1 MEVTPI
7 MSHDSRFMIP
17 PGVAHKLARGAD
29 SNANAIVVGNRAGVI
44 EWANDAWTRVTGY
57 ALDESISKPVLSFL
71 RNVDV
76 GPGIVDFVAD
86 CFRQGK
92 VCEVEVPLTTP
103 KGEFLWIQL
112 RVEPLRGAGGEVSD
126 FIAIATEITERKRVQ
141 ASNAVAETDLS
152 VLAARAAQNHG
163 PVLGPCADLDL
174 GLAEDLPLVLA
185 DASLIEGLIGRLIC
199 RAAVDVADG
208 WGTVS
213 VSTGVLGA
221 RPGPLFIGDLFQGL
235 RGGHY
240 AFVEVHDTG
249 GGPSGSQRAVTTEPF
264 LSPHF
269 PRHAIRYATAELLL
283 RNLGGELRL
292 ESSRADGTSVV
303 MLLPFCGDLELDLR

>member
-1 MEVTPI
+1 
-7 MSHDSRFMIP
+7 MSYDSRFMIP
-17 PGVAHKLARGAD
+17 PGVARKLARGAD
-29 SNANAIVVGNRAGVI
+29 GNENAIVVGNRAGVI

-103 KGEFLWIQL
+103 KGEYLWIQL
-112 RVEPLRGAGGEVSD
+112 RVEPLRDASAEVSD
-126 FIAIATEITERKRVQ
+126 FIAIATDITERKRVQ
-141 ASNAVAETDLS
+141 ANADVAEIDLS
-152 VLAARAAQNHG
+152 VLAARAAQTHAS
-163 PVLGPCADLDL
+163 VRGPCTDIDLE
-174 GLAEDLPLVLA
+174 LAEDLPLVLA

-199 RAAVDVADG
+199 RAAVDVGEG
-208 WGTVS
+208 WGNVS
-213 VSTGVLGA
+213 VSTGVLGS
-221 RPGPLFIGDLFQGL
+221 RPGPLFIGDLFRGL
-235 RGGHY
+235 PRGNY

-249 GGPSGSQRAVTTEPF
+249 GGSSGSRRAATTEPF

-269 PRHAIRYATAELLL
+269 PRHAIHHTTAELLI
-283 RNLGGELRL
+283 RNLGGVLRL
-292 ESSRADGTSVV
+292 ESSWGLGTSVV
-303 MLLPFCGDLELDLR
+303 MLLPFCGDEGFDLP

>member
-1 MEVTPI
+1 
-7 MSHDSRFMIP
+7 MSHDARFVIP
-17 PGVAHKLARGAD
+17 PGVARKLARGAD
-29 SNANAIVVGNRAGVI
+29 DNANAIVVGNRAGVI

-76 GPGIVDFVAD
+76 GPGVVDFVAD

-112 RVEPLRGAGGEVSD
+112 RVEPLRGASAEVSD
-126 FIAIATEITERKRVQ
+126 FIAIATDITERKRVQ
-141 ASNAVAETDLS
+141 DSSAVAETDLS
-152 VLAARAAQNHG
+152 VLAARAAQTHG
-163 PVLGPCADLDL
+163 SVLGPCTDLDL

-185 DASLIEGLIGRLIC
+185 DASLLEGLIGRLIC

-269 PRHAIRYATAELLL
+269 PRHAIRYTTAELLV

-292 ESSRADGTSVV
+292 ESSRADGTSLL
-303 MLLPFCGDLELDLR
+303 MLLPFCGDQGFDLA

>member
-1 MEVTPI
+1 MP
-7 MSHDSRFMIP
+7 HDSSFMIP
-17 PGVAHKLARGAD
+17 PGVAGKLARGAED
-29 SNANAIVVGNRAGVI
+29 NANAIVVGNRAGVI

-71 RNVDV
+71 RTVDV
-76 GPGIVDFVAD
+76 EPGIVDFVAD
-86 CFRQGK
+86 CFREGK

-112 RVEPLRGAGGEVSD
+112 RVEPLRGASDEVSD
-126 FIAIATEITERKRVQ
+126 FIAIATDITERKRVQ
-141 ASNAVAETDLS
+141 ASSEVAEIDLS
-152 VLAARAAQNHG
+152 VLAARAAQAHES
-163 PVLGPCADLDL
+163 VLGPCADLDL

-185 DASLIEGLIGRLIC
+185 DPSLVGGLIERLIC
-199 RAAVDVADG
+199 RAAVDVGEG

-221 RPGPLFIGDLFQGL
+221 RPGPLFTGDLFQGL

-249 GGPSGSQRAVTTEPF
+249 GGPRGSQRTVTTEPF
-264 LSPHF
+264 LSSHF
-269 PRHAIRYATAELLL
+269 PRHAIRYTTVELLV

-292 ESSRADGTSVV
+292 ESSWADGTFVV
-303 MLLPFCGDLELDLR
+303 MLLPFCGNEGFDLP

>member
-1 MEVTPI
+1 
-7 MSHDSRFMIP
+7 MSQDSSFVIP
-17 PGVAHKLARGAD
+17 PRVARKLARSAD
-29 SNANAIVVGNRAGVI
+29 GNANAIVVGSRAGVI

-76 GPGIVDFVAD
+76 ESGVVDFVAD

-103 KGEFLWIQL
+103 RGEFLWIQL
-112 RVEPLRGAGGEVSD
+112 RVEPLRGADAEVSD
-126 FIAIATEITERKRVQ
+126 FIAIATDITERKRVQ
-141 ASNAVAETDLS
+141 SSGEVAEIDLS
-152 VLAARAAQNHG
+152 VLAARAAQAHAA
-163 PVLGPCADLDL
+163 VLEPCTDLDL
-174 GLAEDLPLVLA
+174 GLAEELPLVLA
-185 DASLIEGLIGRLIC
+185 NTSLIEALVGRLIC
-199 RAAVDVADG
+199 RAAVDVGEG

-213 VSTGVLGA
+213 VSTGVLGTK
-221 RPGPLFIGDLFQGL
+221 PGPLFAGDLFQGL
-235 RGGHY
+235 RRGHY
-240 AFVEVHDTG
+240 AFLEVHDTG
-249 GGPSGSQRAVTTEPF
+249 GAPRGCRRAATTEPF

-292 ESSRADGTSVV
+292 ESSWAGGTSVV
-303 MLLPFCGDLELDLR
+303 MLLPFCGAETFDVPPTRR